1 MCIAAQ
7 VVVVGFAVLL
17 SHATL
22 TLCIGLELG
31 VALLAVFGLVA
42 AGFARPAR
50 EVTS

>member
-1 MCIAAQ
+1 
-7 VVVVGFAVLL
+7 
-17 SHATL
+17 
-22 TLCIGLELG
+22 LG